1 MYIGKENSV
10 IFVLKEDK
18 TMAKFVLEVDI
29 KKGKTNCEDCPFFTD
44 NACCKISPEHIDC
57 NKYDLSTIKIER
69 NVGEIKLNF

>member
-1 MYIGKENSV
+1 
-10 IFVLKEDK
+10 
-18 TMAKFVLEVDI
+18 MAKFVLEVNI
-29 KKGKTNCEDCPFFTD
+29 KKGKTICEDCPFFTD